1 MNSKPM
7 VSVIMIFFNE
17 EKFIEEAIASVLA
30 QTYEHWEL
38 LLVDDGSTD
47 SSTEIALRYA
57 QQYPEKIH
65 YLEHENHQNRG
76 MSATRN
82 LGISEAKGE
91 YLAFLDG
98 DDIYLPHKL
107 EQQVTILNSQPEAI
121 MVYGRTMDWFSWTG
135 KPEDIQRDVIS
146 KLGVKTNTLIK
157 SPLLFNLIL
166 QRQASSPCTC
176 SVLIRRKII
185 AEVGG
190 FVESF
195 RGLYEDQVFFSKML
209 LKSSAYAVDEC
220 WDKYRRHPKSCCSLA
235 KTTGEYYYSGRLFF
249 LNWLKKYL
257 TEQAN
262 SDTEVWK
269 NIQKELFPYHHPI
282 LSRIL
287 KRIPILRIR
296 RK

>member
-1 MNSKPM
+1 MDHQSL
-7 VSVIMIFFNE
+7 VSIIMIFFNE
-17 EKFIEEAIASVLA
+17 EKFIEEAISSVFA
-30 QTYEHWEL
+30 QTYENWEL
-38 LLVDDGSTD
+38 LLVDDGSID
-47 SSTEIALRYA
+47 SSTEIALRYT
-57 QQYPEKIH
+57 QQYPEKVR

-82 LGISEAKGE
+82 LGISKAKGE
-91 YLAFLDG
+91 YIAFLDG
-98 DDIYLPHKL
+98 DDVYLPHKL

-135 KPEDIQRDVIS
+135 NSEDNQRDVIPQ
-146 KLGVKTNTLIK
+146 LGVKTNNLIK

-195 RGLYEDQVFFSKML
+195 RGLYEDQVFFSKIL
-209 LKSSAYAVDEC
+209 LKESAYAADEC
-220 WDKYRRHPKSCCSLA
+220 WDKYRRHSESCCSLA
-235 KTTGEYYYSGRLFF
+235 KQTGEYYYSGRLLF

-257 TEQAN
+257 TEQAIK
-262 SDTEVWK
+262 DTEVWK
-269 NIQKELFPYHHPI
+269 ALQKELFPYHHPI
-282 LSRIL
+282 LSRVLRRISIL
-287 KRIPILRIR
+287 LII
-296 RK
+296 

>member
-1 MNSKPM
+1 MNSKPI

-30 QTYEHWEL
+30 QTYERWEL
-38 LLVDDGSTD
+38 LLVDDGSSD

-57 QQYPEKIH
+57 RQYPEKIY

-82 LGISEAKGE
+82 LGISKAKGE
-91 YLAFLDG
+91 YIAFLDG
-98 DDIYLPHKL
+98 DDVYLPHKL

-135 KPEDIQRDVIS
+135 NLEDSQKDVIAP
-146 KLGVKTNTLIK
+146 LGIDTNTLIK
-157 SPLLFNLIL
+157 PPLLFNLIL

-176 SVLIRRKII
+176 SVLIRRKVI
-185 AEVGG
+185 AEFGG

-195 RGLYEDQVFFSKML
+195 RGLYEDQVFFSKIML
-209 LKSSAYAVDEC
+209 KESTYAADEC
-220 WDKYRRHPKSCCSLA
+220 WDKYRRHSESCCSLA
-235 KTTGEYYYSGRLFF
+235 KKTGEYYYSGRLLF
-249 LNWLKKYL
+249 LNWLKKHL
-257 TEQAN
+257 TEQRIE
-262 SDTEVWK
+262 DTEVWK
-269 NIQKELFPYHHPI
+269 ALQKELFPYHHPI

-287 KRIPILRIR
+287 KRIPILRIN
-296 RK
+296 K